1 MVGPFH
7 FLSRL
12 ILLAKC
18 LQCLFPMF
26 DQLHIKVTMLCRY
39 FKGFKNCKLSILFCF
54 LDWTE
59 NKLITFFFQTKCYSF
74 LLKCYSFLL
83 KCYSFW
89 LFLRKFAGN
98 STCKF
103 FFLWNVIDLALT
115 LRSFMST
122 LFPQSTI
129 GMFSHT
135 LTRSLC
141 QLGTFLYV
149 TRDVTSNM
157 MIAHWPWI

>member
-7 FLSRL
+7 FLTRL

-26 DQLHIKVTMLCRY
+26 DQLRIKVTMLCRY

-59 NKLITFFFQTKCYSF
+59 NKLMTFFSDKMLLFFASLF
-74 LLKCYSFLL
+74 LKI
-83 KCYSFW
+83 W

-115 LRSFMST
+115 LRSFIST

>member
-7 FLSRL
+7 FLSGL
-12 ILLAKC
+12 ILLGKY

-26 DQLHIKVTMLCRY
+26 DQLRIKVTMLCRY

-59 NKLITFFFQTKCYSF
+59 NKLITFFLRQNATLFASLF
-74 LLKCYSFLL
+74 LKIC
-83 KCYSFW
+83 